1 MILVFQMQKV
11 NTEFILS
18 CIYRYAVG
26 HAIHY
31 IFSLEY
37 FKDAMDKCISILKT
51 AKDNIMKAQEKQ
63 KKDYDK
69 QHYCSEIFNLDSL
82 VLKKDLTRRK
92 RKGEKLDTTWV

>member
-1 MILVFQMQKV
+1 MIFNKISISDAEGKYKV
-11 NTEFILS
+11 YFIMHVCS
-18 CIYRYAVG
+18 YAVG

-37 FKDAMDKCISILKT
+37 FKDAMDKRISILKT

-69 QHYCSEIFNLDSL
+69 QHCCSEIFNLGSL
-82 VLKKDLTRRK
+82 VLKKNLTRRK
-92 RKGEKLDTTWV
+92 RKGENRS